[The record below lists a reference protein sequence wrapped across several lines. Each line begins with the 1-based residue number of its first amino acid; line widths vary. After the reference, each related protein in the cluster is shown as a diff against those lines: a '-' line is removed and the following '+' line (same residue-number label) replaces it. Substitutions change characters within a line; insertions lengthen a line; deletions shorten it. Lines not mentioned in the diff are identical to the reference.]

1 VARSSE
7 AFRATTRVSSSTRAC
22 GRARDSVEGAAREH
36 EMTSASRSRS
46 NDLLVFAPVF

>member
-7 AFRATTRVSSSTRAC
+7 AFRATTRAC